1 VRKGASVGRS
11 SAATARKAAV
21 AAGACVLLLAAAG
34 CGGDEGIEEGA
45 TVTVYAGA
53 QVCAQAKD
61 ELNRT
66 GSRAGSVRVRVVCTE
81 PVETEGRLDLAATG
95 ANARQAVEDTSSVA
109 YLEAPGPATRFIR
122 PILEEANIALL
133 TTSSGAS
140 GTATILSAIRA
151 AGSSSGLR
159 ESVSDELGG
168 G

>member
-1 VRKGASVGRS
+1 VV
-11 SAATARKAAV
+11 AV
-21 AAGACVLLLAAAG
+21 ACVLLLGAVG
-34 CGGDEGIEEGA
+34 CGGEEGVAEGA

-53 QVCAQAKD
+53 QVCAQAKR

-66 GSRAGSVRVRVVCTE
+66 GSRAGSVRVRVVCME

-122 PILEEANIALL
+122 PILEEANIALV

-140 GTATILSAIRA
+140 GMARIHQAVRD
-151 AGSSSGLR
+151 AGSSPGLR
-159 ESVSDELGG
+159 ESVSDELAGP
-168 G
+168 

>member
-1 VRKGASVGRS
+1 MTSF
-11 SAATARKAAV
+11 
-21 AAGACVLLLAAAG
+21 LLLAAVG

-53 QVCAQAKD
+53 SVCAQAKG
-61 ELNRT
+61 ELARS
-66 GSRAGSVRVRVVCTE
+66 GPRAGSVRVRVVCTE
-81 PVETEGRLDLAATG
+81 PVETKGRLDLAATG

-140 GTATILSAIRA
+140 GMAALLGAIRA
-151 AGSSSGLR
+151 VGSSAGLR
-159 ESVSDELGG
+159 ESVRDELAGP
-168 G
+168 